1 MLDLR
6 PVLYINGLMLAVLG
20 VGMTV
25 PALIDYSFANP
36 DWQVFMAASAT
47 SLFVAGALIFANRGA
62 YDRLTTRQAFIL
74 TVSAW
79 LILPTFGALPFA
91 YSALQVDYAGAYF
104 EAMSGLTTTGA
115 TVLVGLDTAPP
126 GILMWR
132 AILNWLGGV
141 GIIAMAIAVLPMLQ
155 IAGYQLF
162 RMESSDNSEKIVPR
176 VSQLAGIILM
186 VYVGITIVCIIAY
199 DASGMTFFEAVA
211 HAFATVATGGFS
223 TSDASFGH
231 FNSPLLDFWATLFMA
246 LSALPYTLYFQAIR
260 GRPLSLIKDDQV
272 RLFFMVLTGLIG
284 IASLWLVMFK
294 DYAPLTAL
302 RYTSFNLVSVITT
315 TGFVSTDYQIWGAFA
330 AGLFFFAT
338 FLGGCSG
345 SSAGAIKMF
354 RFRILF
360 SMAYAQARKLL
371 QPSGVLPARYNG
383 RPVPAAVMGS
393 VASFFF
399 LYVVVFLIFTIAC
412 LATGVDLITAAS
424 GVAQAMGNVGPGL
437 GDIIGPAGNCQSL
450 PASTKW
456 LFSLAMLVGRLE
468 LLTVLVLFTPG
479 FWRG

>member
-6 PVLYINGLMLAVLG
+6 PVLYINGLILAVLG

-25 PALIDYSFANP
+25 PALIDWSYDNP

-47 SLFVAGALIFANRGA
+47 SLFVAGALILTNRGT

-79 LILPTFGALPFA
+79 LILPAFGALPFV

-141 GIIAMAIAVLPMLQ
+141 GIIAMAITVLPMLQ
-155 IAGYQLF
+155 IAGFQLF
-162 RMESSDNSEKIVPR
+162 RMESSDNSERIVPR

-186 VYVGITIVCIIAY
+186 VYLGLTIVCIIAY

-231 FNSPLLDFWATLFMA
+231 FNSPLLDFWATLFMP

-260 GRPLSLIKDDQV
+260 GQPFSLIKDDQV
-272 RLFFMVLTGLIG
+272 RLFFIVLAGLIG

-315 TGFVSTDYQIWGAFA
+315 TGFISTDYQTWGAFA
-330 AGLFFFAT
+330 AGIFFFAT

-345 SSAGAIKMF
+345 SSTGAIKMF

-371 QPSGVLPARYNG
+371 QPNGVLPARYNG
-383 RPVPAAVMGS
+383 RPVPATVMGS

-437 GDIIGPAGNCQSL
+437 GDIIGPAGNFQPL

-456 LFSLAMLVGRLE
+456 ILSLAMLVGRLE